1 LEKCFFRASVK
12 GTEQYGMSEKVWL
25 DFDQEH
31 TFFFKKT
38 VKISK

>member
-1 LEKCFFRASVK
+1 VK
-12 GTEQYGMSEKVWL
+12 GPEQYGMSEKVWL

-31 TFFFKKT
+31 SFFFKKT